1 MTQIEALTRLR
12 FDPSPTEAEVRSKPQ
27 YQQLVAMASKLVAA
41 QGKLKAKLASL
52 DAYERP
58 IMRKLVAE
66 ETGLD
71 FSTLRN

>member
-1 MTQIEALTRLR
+1 MKVEAVTRLR
-12 FDPSPTEAEVRSKPQ
+12 SDSGPTEAEVKSKPQ
-27 YQQLVAMASKLVAA
+27 YQQLVIIANRLIDV

-58 IMRKLVAE
+58 IMRKLVTE

>member
-1 MTQIEALTRLR
+1 MKVEAVTRLR
-12 FDPSPTEAEVRSKPQ
+12 SDLSQTEAEVKSKPQ
-27 YQQLVAMASKLVAA
+27 YQQLVTIANRLIDV

-52 DAYERP
+52 DAYERH
-58 IMRKLVAE
+58 IMRKLVTE